1 MEYPC
6 RNCAAAFRFVAGA
19 AGATLRQFPATPGRR
34 AVAAQAHSGRAR
46 RLLYR
51 YRIGGRKGVHE
62 GIVERLFQAP
72 SALALV
78 MIGIVS
84 MAFTLRIRN
93 HVWFLRMRHPCAAH
107 AIRSSSDD
115 RQPDEA
121 VSDRS
126 PRTRCRA
133 IR

>member
-1 MEYPC
+1 MPESRSSFP
-6 RNCAAAFRFVAGA
+6 ASSPGA
-19 AGATLRQFPATPGRR
+19 AGATSRQSPATPSRR
-34 AVAAQAHSGRAR
+34 AVAAQAHSRRAR

-51 YRIGGRKGVHE
+51 NWIGSRKGVHE
-62 GIVERLFQAP
+62 GLVERLFQAP
-72 SALALV
+72 PAFALV

-84 MAFTLRIRN
+84 MPFAFRIRN
-93 HVWFLRMRHPCAAH
+93 HVWFLRMRHLCAAR
-107 AIRSSSDD
+107 AIRPSSDNP
-115 RQPDEA
+115 QPDEA